1 MSCTCGPIKNKECCC
16 KPVASS
22 LICTTTTCP
31 PECETVVSSDCVIYS
46 GRNLNCINVVKGDRV
61 TKVFQNIIQIL
72 GLDNCLTT
80 TTTLNCVIDGYLVI
94 NDCRLFGSITGY
106 SGPIGCLNNPPITT
120 TTSIPTTTT
129 VAPTTTTLAPTTST
143 TTIAPTTAAPT
154 TSTTVA
160 PTTAA
165 PCYCYSVYAGPNTDG
180 VNFTYKNC
188 EGQDSNGYVD
198 ATETIYICAKQN
210 SIVSLEPGDEFIT
223 NTNNVLCNDDGDC
236 QTTSTSTTIAPTT
249 AAPTTS
255 APTTAA
261 PTTSTTAAPTTAAP
275 TTSAPTTAAPPLG
288 CVVVASN
295 IVNSDVCED
304 LLEQTRVLTIMY
316 LVGGVP
322 APAPFPITYSF
333 DYTISTGGFTV
344 ENLTIPTGAS
354 SASDQ
359 WLIRT
364 ILDCTE
370 RNTITTWTLTNF
382 VLSPGTIPL
391 CSTVTTS
398 TTTAAPSGC
407 NCYDITNISQS
418 PIDPGP
424 AIFCRT
430 STLNCGVV
438 APGDTCR
445 VEISSSTASALASSG
460 DWSVSFVSSVFC
472 PANEICCAPTFNSIV
487 NNGSDL
493 SLNFTTDTS
502 AGCLPCQAITIE
514 SSTNGGTTWS
524 SFTGSCT
531 SPRLFTIPTG
541 PTLFRIVQI
550 CSNGSSVPSNQLAYN
565 GPFAPTTTTSSSGG
579 TGGTATVTVRNE
591 NCGGGSILSS
601 SINGNNLTLS
611 APYPLTNTQSGFISL
626 TNTVINFGSTNLI
639 QLNVNSN
646 TPGTGNCGIMY
657 VEVTDTFGN
666 ITTYLQQFTFEPV
679 VQVPNVIINPTDSV
693 SISIQCLPGGCD

>member
-120 TTSIPTTTT
+120 TTSIPATTT

-165 PCYCYSVYAGPNTDG
+165 PT
-180 VNFTYKNC
+180 
-188 EGQDSNGYVD
+188 
-198 ATETIYICAKQN
+198 
-210 SIVSLEPGDEFIT
+210 
-223 NTNNVLCNDDGDC
+223 
-236 QTTSTSTTIAPTT
+236 TSTTIAPTT
-249 AAPTTS
+249 SAPTTS

-261 PTTSTTAAPTTAAP
+261 PTTSTTAAPTTAAPTTAAP

-304 LLEQTRVLTIMY
+304 LLEQTRVLTITY

-333 DYTISTGGFTV
+333 DYTISSIGTTV
-344 ENLTIPTGAS
+344 ESLVIPTGAS
-354 SASDQ
+354 SASNQ

-364 ILDCTE
+364 VLDCTD
-370 RNTITTWTLTNF
+370 RTSITTWTLTNF

-430 STLNCGVV
+430 STLSCGVV

-472 PANEICCAPTFNSIV
+472 PGNQICCAPTFNSIV

-611 APYPLTNTQSGFISL
+611 VPYPLTNTQFGFVSL
-626 TNTVINFGSTNLI
+626 TNAVINFGSTNLI

-666 ITTYLQQFTFEPV
+666 ITTYLQQFTLEPV

-693 SISIQCLPGGCD
+693 SISIQCLPGDCN